1 MRYCLMV
8 LSLGQMG
15 NYGQGIS
22 LVRTGQLPCIVG
34 KRDIH
39 RPSSNAMMNGLKLRK
54 DKRAHETSTT
64 ASPVHGP
71 LCEGDAS
78 QAGQG
83 ETREQAASIQRRAK
97 GKVRMHETFRRRVH
111 IKGGPDLPIGWKVTI
126 EDAEPIEKHTRINF
140 PEIDLDAYEIETKES
155 LEELKA
161 RIIALGQSQPNEY

>member
-1 MRYCLMV
+1 
-8 LSLGQMG
+8 
-15 NYGQGIS
+15 
-22 LVRTGQLPCIVG
+22 
-34 KRDIH
+34 
-39 RPSSNAMMNGLKLRK
+39 MNGLKLRK

-83 ETREQAASIQRRAK
+83 ETREQAASIQRRAE
-97 GKVRMHETFRRRVH
+97 GKVRMHETFRRRVR

-126 EDAEPIEKHTRINF
+126 EDAETGEMITNITKAVITLLPGEYNAVEFTYMETDEKGQLLVKDGEPIEKHTRINF